1 MSRMH
6 SSGSGKSGSKKPVS
20 KKAPDWV
27 ELKPKEIEEAIVN
40 LANAGHPASEIGILL
55 RDQYGVPDT
64 KILTGKTITKI
75 LEEHSL
81 AGKIPEDLMNLI
93 RRSVKQRAHLEK
105 NKKDF
110 DAKRGYQLTVS
121 KIRRLVEYYKKKKK
135 MPSDW
140 RYTEQ
145 VAELLAK

>member
-6 SSGSGKSGSKKPVS
+6 SSGNGRSGSKKPAS
-20 KKAPDWV
+20 KKSPEWV

-40 LANAGHPASEIGILL
+40 LANAGHSASGIGILL

-64 KILTGKTITKI
+64 KLATGKTITK
-75 LEEHSL
+75 LLSEHNL

-93 RRSVKQRAHLEK
+93 RRSVKQRAHLGK

-121 KIRRLVEYYKKKKK
+121 KIRRLVSYYKEKRK

-145 VAELLAK
+145 TAELLAK

>member
-6 SSGSGKSGSKKPVS
+6 SSGKGRSGSKKPIS

-27 ELKPKEIEEAIVN
+27 ELKPKEIEEAIAN
-40 LANAGHPASEIGILL
+40 LANAGHSASGIGILL

-64 KILTGKTITKI
+64 KIIVGKTITKI
-75 LEEHSL
+75 LEEHGL
-81 AGKIPEDLMNLI
+81 LEKIPEDLMNLI
-93 RRSVKQRAHLEK
+93 RRSVKQRAHLGK

-121 KIRRLVEYYKKKKK
+121 KIRRLVNYYKEKKKL
-135 MPSDW
+135 PSDW

-145 VAELLAK
+145 AAELLAK

>member
-6 SSGSGKSGSKKPVS
+6 SSGKGRSGSKKPVS

-27 ELKPKEIEEAIVN
+27 ELKPKEIEEAIAG
-40 LANAGHPASEIGILL
+40 LANAGHSASEIGILL

-64 KILTGKTITKI
+64 KAIVGKTITKI
-75 LEEHSL
+75 LEEHGL
-81 AGKIPEDLMNLI
+81 LEKIPEDLMNLI

-121 KIRRLVEYYKKKKK
+121 KIRRLVDYYKEKKKLA
-135 MPSDW
+135 SDW

-145 VAELLAK
+145 AAELLAK